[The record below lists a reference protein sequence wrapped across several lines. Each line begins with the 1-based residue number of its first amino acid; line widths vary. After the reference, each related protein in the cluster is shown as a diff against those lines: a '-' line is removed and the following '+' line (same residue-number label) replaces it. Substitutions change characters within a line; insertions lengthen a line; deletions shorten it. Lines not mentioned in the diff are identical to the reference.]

1 MFKLLKKINLGVLI
15 AIFLVLAT
23 IGYIGITSLMFEMSR
38 DDIQKFVKDFISES
52 ASTNQGTFE
61 DILAAQNDLIEKYF
75 AADPA
80 AAGNGMRYA
89 RGFINASNLKSN
101 FESMHENM
109 TKNKTAADRSVYR
122 GTIRS
127 CQAYVSSVQVRK
139 LGLHSAA
146 VLVNYSMAL
155 QDSGGTIIY
164 SAAGSAQSR
173 IGETERIGEDTIE
186 KPYYC
191 YIYLSKYSGSWKI
204 DRVTPSYRG
213 TQEVFRTDGGREY
226 QISLAGLFSERTD
239 PMFKRTEVLGK

>member
-80 AAGNGMRYA
+80 AAGNGMRYTNN
-89 RGFINASNLKSN
+89 INASNFKSN
-101 FESMHENM
+101 FEELHNNM
-109 TKNKTAADRSVYR
+109 TNSKTNSGSVYW

-239 PMFKRTEVLGK
+239 HMFKRTEVLGK